1 VVGVAY
7 EAHRVVPKASLVL
20 SMSQKW
26 SEIFLSR
33 LARRREC
40 RQMTTTER
48 MKRIR
53 TLATL
58 VVAAVAAMALNAW
71 CEL

>member
-1 VVGVAY
+1 
-7 EAHRVVPKASLVL
+7 
-20 SMSQKW
+20 MSQKW

-53 TLATL
+53 TLAPL
-58 VVAAVAAMALNAW
+58 VVAAVAAMALRRG
-71 CEL
+71 EEDGEDYLL